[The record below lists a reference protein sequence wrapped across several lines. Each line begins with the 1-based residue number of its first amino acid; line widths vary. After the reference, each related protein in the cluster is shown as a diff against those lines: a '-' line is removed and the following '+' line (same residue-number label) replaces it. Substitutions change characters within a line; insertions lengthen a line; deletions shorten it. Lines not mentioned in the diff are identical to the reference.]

1 MPERRLAAGKNTAT
15 QSPFLGATVRADFF
29 ESQHT
34 GHDLIRTPLGAP
46 FDEMLIWMPRAH
58 HTDSPLP
65 VMTCVASRAI
75 FHTKDRHNRLAR
87 KRGLTKEYTRREYS
101 NWK

>member
-15 QSPFLGATVRADFF
+15 QTPFLGASVRADFF

-46 FDEMLIWMPRAH
+46 FDEMLIRMPRAH
-58 HTDSPLP
+58 HADSPLVYTENLIRVDD
-65 VMTCVASRAI
+65 VMESP
-75 FHTKDRHNRLAR
+75 N
-87 KRGLTKEYTRREYS
+87 LTE
-101 NWK
+101 